1 MTCIQKSTKI
11 SNVQFDEL
19 SQSQYS
25 QAANRGDR
33 RLPALPGPG
42 APSPQRR
49 PLAPRRKSRRWLFGL
64 SVKGLT
70 FSTLAY
76 RDSNLAV
83 FLDQRLRSCGP
94 CVGGIA
100 EPGVMCVEV
109 GATPRGAQGTDRARV
124 FHKDPVCI
132 KTWPKTVNCRI
143 PGAGRGADR
152 EGPQSGPERRRPR
165 AWSSRG
171 KAPGRPRAVR
181 AVTVPPQARAQDR
194 APPPPLHL
202 PSASLSDP
210 FLGVPSSSLPQT
222 RTSVFEVP

>member
-25 QAANRGDR
+25 QAANRRDR

-83 FLDQRLRSCGP
+83 FLDQRSCGP

-124 FHKDPVCI
+124 FHKAPVCI
-132 KTWPKTVNCRI
+132 KT
-143 PGAGRGADR
+143 
-152 EGPQSGPERRRPR
+152 
-165 AWSSRG
+165 
-171 KAPGRPRAVR
+171 
-181 AVTVPPQARAQDR
+181 
-194 APPPPLHL
+194 
-202 PSASLSDP
+202 
-210 FLGVPSSSLPQT
+210 
-222 RTSVFEVP
+222 